1 MQQPFQH
8 HQAAFNAYLRNPA
21 QQKKP
26 HGIAA
31 KRIGIYREIVFNNFA
46 ASVSACFP
54 VLLSILGKRRFGQL
68 LRLCFAS
75 HHFDN
80 PLFSAIPKA
89 FADFLQG
96 LELAKHGLPPYTAQ
110 LAHYEWVELHI
121 SRLAVEA
128 APTNS
133 TLHTIKHA
141 SDLADTMLHLPAA
154 HMLVAYDFPVHQVSR
169 KHAAMANSPTYL
181 LVFRTPDFRIEFIQ
195 LNAISYALLQRIHS
209 EPLSVITHLT
219 QIARTMLPDLPRQN
233 VYELGLQALYLL
245 YLQQAVVVAESA

>member
-1 MQQPFQH
+1 MQPPFQQ

-54 VLLSILGKRRFGQL
+54 VLLSIVGKRRFGQL
-68 LRLCFAS
+68 LRLCFANQ
-75 HHFDN
+75 HFGN

-96 LELAKHGLPPYTAQ
+96 LDLAEHGLPPYSAQ
-110 LAHYEWVELHI
+110 LAHYEWIELYI

-128 APTNS
+128 AS
-133 TLHTIKHA
+133 TTSAATRIKHA
-141 SDLADTMLHLPAA
+141 SDLADTKLQLPAA
-154 HMLVAYDFPVHQVSR
+154 HMLVNYDFPVHLLSK
-169 KHAAMANSPTYL
+169 KHAGLANSPTYL
-181 LVFRTPDFRIEFIQ
+181 LVFRTPDFRVEFIQ
-195 LNAISYALLQRIHS
+195 LNAISHALLQRIQS
-209 EPLSVITHLT
+209 ESLPVSIHLT
-219 QIARTMLPDLPRQN
+219 QLAKTMLPDLPQQN
-233 VYELGLQALYLL
+233 VHEFGLQALHMLL
-245 YLQQAVVVAESA
+245 LQQALVIQST

>member
-1 MQQPFQH
+1 MQQPFQQ

-54 VLLSILGKRRFGQL
+54 VLLSILGKRRFVQL
-68 LRLCFAS
+68 LRLFFSS
-75 HHFDN
+75 HHFGN

-96 LELAKHGLPPYTAQ
+96 LDLAEHGLPPYSAQ
-110 LAHYEWVELHI
+110 LAHYEWIELYI

-128 APTNS
+128 VS
-133 TLHTIKHA
+133 TTSTATRIEHA
-141 SDLADTMLHLPAA
+141 SDLADTVLQLPSA
-154 HMLVAYDFPVHQVSR
+154 HMLLAYDFPVHLLSK
-169 KHAAMANSPTYL
+169 KHANLANSPTYL
-181 LVFRTPDFRIEFIQ
+181 LVFRTPDFRIEFMQ
-195 LNAISYALLQRIHS
+195 LNTISYALLNRIQS
-209 EPLSVITHLT
+209 EPLPVTTHLMQLAKT
-219 QIARTMLPDLPRQN
+219 KLPDLPQQS
-233 VYELGLQALYLL
+233 VHEFGLQALHMLH
-245 YLQQAVVVAESA
+245 LQQAVVVIESA